1 MKPIKLL
8 VILGVIGSILTAG
21 LLCGQQLAITGSG
34 NLEMQKREVGS
45 FCGVSSSS
53 GINVTLKNGKENMV
67 SVTADD
73 NILNLIITEV
83 KDNRLIIKYKNNVNM
98 KQSKACE
105 VIVVMKEVCD
115 LSASSGSKIK
125 STDTF
130 SGNKIELNTSSGAS
144 IKVGLNANEIS
155 CSSSS
160 GSAITLTGTADKMT
174 ANVSSNGEIKAG
186 SMTISDVEAEASS
199 GGEID
204 VNVNRSIVARASSGG
219 EITYSGNPQ
228 TVDKKSSS
236 GGQIK
241 AAVN

>member
-8 VILGVIGSILTAG
+8 VIMGVLGSILAAG
-21 LLCGQQLAITGSG
+21 LLCGQQNSVTGSG
-34 NLEMQKREVGS
+34 KLEMQKREVGT

-53 GINVTLKNGKENMV
+53 GIHVTLKYGKENMV

-73 NILNLIITEV
+73 NILDLVITEV
-83 KDNRLIIKYKNNVNM
+83 KDNRLIVKYKNNVNI
-98 KQSKACE
+98 KQSKNCE
-105 VIVVMKEVCD
+105 VIVVMNEVCD

-130 SGNKIELNTSSGAS
+130 NGSKIEVSSSSGAS
-144 IKVGLNANEIS
+144 IKVGLAASEINCNA
-155 CSSSS
+155 SS
-160 GSAITLTGTADKMT
+160 GSAITLVGSTERMM

-186 SMTISDVEAEASS
+186 GMTSVDVEADASS

-204 VNVNRSIVARASSGG
+204 VDVSRSMIARASSGG

-228 TVDKKSSS
+228 SVDRKSSS
-236 GGQIK
+236 GGQVK